1 MMFFFPFV
9 LRDGASPLGRSPW
22 LGMVLFSMFELLMPF
37 WESVCLSGL
46 MLCSAS
52 LR

>member
-1 MMFFFPFV
+1 
-9 LRDGASPLGRSPW
+9 
-22 LGMVLFSMFELLMPF
+22 MVLFSMFELLIPF
-37 WESVCLSGL
+37 WECVYLSGL

>member
-1 MMFFFPFV
+1 MMFFSDCVACWGFST
-9 LRDGASPLGRSPW
+9 RGSPL
-22 LGMVLFSMFELLMPF
+22 LGMVLFSMFELLIPF
-37 WESVCLSGL
+37 WEGIYLSGL